1 MSSFVDGIAADTAVG
16 HSQGVLVASAF
27 AMVTDEAYFYDAS
40 KKALGIAL
48 IPSTLSQKACPI
60 DDAVDARGTAVK
72 PMGTIPYHFLNA
84 GDMRFPVYA
93 SDDQDIRT
101 KRDLTRYL
109 VESVC
114 VLQVN
119 WPQVIHSSAASHTF
133 GFGPGDITGFGY
145 LAYKSIEAS
154 GVPVICAGALASDSP
169 LVQVKDRPLFSLN
182 DEKRVCLDPA
192 SHTQFNLSTNTYVLN
207 F

>member
-1 MSSFVDGIAADTAVG
+1 M
-16 HSQGVLVASAF
+16 
-27 AMVTDEAYFYDAS
+27 
-40 KKALGIAL
+40 
-48 IPSTLSQKACPI
+48 
-60 DDAVDARGTAVK
+60 
-72 PMGTIPYHFLNA
+72 

-192 SHTQFNLSTNTYVLN
+192 SHTQFNLSTNTYVFN